1 MSVLDELD
9 DVEMGET
16 LLEVRGLTKHFQSDS
31 GFLAGLF
38 GSDSVEAVDD
48 VTFDIKKGETLALV
62 GESGCGKSTLARTIL
77 QLIKPTAGSA
87 SFKGIDLTEH
97 SERTIR
103 PLRRDMQ
110 MIFQDPQSSLNPRM
124 KVGQIIE
131 EPMQAH
137 DMYTAAE
144 RRDRAKELLDRV
156 RLDPGY
162 YNRYPHEFS
171 GGQRQRINLARA
183 MATDPDLIV
192 CDEPVSALDVS
203 VQAQVLNTMRD
214 LQEEFGLTYLV
225 ISHDLSAVRYIAD
238 RVAVMYLGHIAELA
252 EKEELYENP
261 KHPYTRALLDA
272 IPIPDPRSRDARGTL
287 EGDVPSPIDPP
298 SGCRF
303 RTRCPSLIKPSE
315 YDLSDAEWDGVLAFT
330 RAVQRRTFALE
341 YPEEEEKEGLPV
353 RTVSEAVNEEYFPD
367 GRPSGPVSEV
377 IDEACR
383 SIADRE
389 WADAQSLVTE
399 RFEEASICA
408 TDRPQYA
415 VDAEHGSDPHRVNCH
430 LYRETAIAS
439 GDASR
444 IDESPRAA
452 DAAAPGETAQ
462 TGDD

>member
-1 MSVLDELD
+1 MSILDQID

-31 GFLAGLF
+31 GLLAGLF

-48 VTFDIKKGETLALV
+48 VSFDIQKGETIALV

-77 QLIKPTAGSA
+77 QLIEPTAGRA
-87 SFKGIDLTEH
+87 SFKGIDLTER
-97 SERTIR
+97 SERAVR

-137 DMYTAAE
+137 DMYTGPE
-144 RRDRAKELLDRV
+144 RRERAKELLDRV
-156 RLDPGY
+156 QLDPEY

-214 LQEEFGLTYLV
+214 LQAEFGLTYLV

-238 RVAVMYLGHIAELA
+238 RVAVMYLGRIAELA
-252 EKEELYENP
+252 DKEELYENP
-261 KHPYTRALLDA
+261 KHPYTKALLDA

-303 RTRCPSLIKPSE
+303 RTRCPSLIQPDE
-315 YDLSDAEWDGVLAFT
+315 YELSDDEWERVLAFC
-330 RAVQRRTFALE
+330 RGVQRRSFSFE
-341 YPEEEEKEGLPV
+341 YPDGGGGIPV
-353 RTVSEAVNEEYFPD
+353 REVDERVNETYFSD
-367 GRPSGPVSEV
+367 GRPSGRVGDV
-377 IDEACR
+377 IDETCR

-389 WADAQSLVTE
+389 WDDAKSLVTE
-399 RFEEASICA
+399 RFEDRSICA
-408 TDRPQYA
+408 TERPQY
-415 VDAEHGSDPHRVNCH
+415 VLDASHGSTLHRVNCH
-430 LYRETAIAS
+430 LHREAATAP
-439 GDASR
+439 GDANQSAG
-444 IDESPRAA
+444 STHATTA
-452 DAAAPGETAQ
+452 DSTEEPAR

>member
-1 MSVLDELD
+1 MSVLDGLD
-9 DVEMGET
+9 DVGMGET
-16 LLEVRGLTKHFQSDS
+16 ILEVDGLSKHFQSDT
-31 GFLAGLF
+31 GILAGLF
-38 GSDSVEAVDD
+38 GSEDVEAVDD
-48 VTFDIKKGETLALV
+48 VSFDVAKGETIALV

-77 QLIKPTAGSA
+77 QLIEPTGGRVA
-87 SFKGIDLTEH
+87 FKGIDLTEH
-97 SERTIR
+97 SQREIR

-137 DMYTAAE
+137 DMYTKAE
-144 RRDRAKELLDRV
+144 RRERAKDLLERVELERE
-156 RLDPGY
+156 Y

-183 MATDPDLIV
+183 MSTDPDLIV

-214 LQEEFGLTYLV
+214 LQEEYGLTYLV
-225 ISHDLSAVRYIAD
+225 ISHDLSVVRYIAD

-287 EGDVPSPIDPP
+287 EGDVPSPINPP

-303 RTRCPSLIKPSE
+303 RTRCPSLIAPDE
-315 YDLSDAEWDGVLAFT
+315 YDLADGEWDRLLAFT
-330 RAVQRRTFALE
+330 RAVQRRTFVPG
-341 YPEEEEKEGLPV
+341 YPDESEGLPV
-353 RTVSEAVNEEYFPD
+353 GTVENRVDEEYFPD
-367 GRPSGPVSEV
+367 GRPDGAAGTLVEEV
-377 IDEACR
+377 CR

-389 WADAQSLVTE
+389 WDDAQALVTE
-399 RFEEASICA
+399 RVEERSVCA

-415 VDAEHGSDPHRVNCH
+415 LPADVGDGSHFVGCH
-430 LYRETAIAS
+430 LHRE
-439 GDASR
+439 DA
-444 IDESPRAA
+444 
-452 DAAAPGETAQ
+452 T
-462 TGDD
+462 